1 MKSCII
7 NELENGEFN
16 GIDIFEITEIPDIS
30 ILINNL
36 SDEKNYILKHK
47 KQFETLITE
56 FFFGCKADFNSQ
68 YENQDYSLSIVFKS
82 EKVENQTYNAEVK
95 IYNN

>member
-47 KQFETLITE
+47 KQFETL
-56 FFFGCKADFNSQ
+56 
-68 YENQDYSLSIVFKS
+68 V
-82 EKVENQTYNAEVK
+82 VK
-95 IYNN
+95 LILIQNMKIKIIHCQ